1 MPELPL
7 PVGET
12 VGAVV
17 DAYQSPPY
25 GPYAE
30 APESRLGLRL
40 LGVLA
45 LLVTGAALAAVAF
58 LPAGEHGGGAEHE
71 GLPVL
76 GVSHLLYPAELRAE
90 LPQPGGGT
98 WMFPAASVEAGGAT
112 FVLDSGNNRILK
124 LDASGTVTGALGEGA
139 GLAEPMALATDGER
153 LYIANSMASQV
164 VAMRLDGTVE
174 KTLTLAPGP
183 GDTLAPRPIGIAVVK
198 TGGLAVSDANNHR
211 VLLLDT
217 DGNLTGAAGT
227 GSRAG
232 GQDGFNVPSAL
243 TTDEAGNLY
252 VVDTLN
258 GRVVKLS
265 PEGAYVG
272 EFGKL
277 GDTAGSLARPKGVA
291 VDGDGHVFVSDGLK
305 AAVEVFAADG
315 TYLGMI
321 GRRSEDDATSDS
333 MFQAPA
339 GLRIAGV
346 TLYVVDRMG
355 GLVTLA
361 LSEAEAVPIAG
372 TPR

>member
-1 MPELPL
+1 M
-7 PVGET
+7 
-12 VGAVV
+12 

-30 APESRLGLRL
+30 ASESRLGLRL

-45 LLVTGAALAAVAF
+45 LLFTGAALGAVAF
-58 LPAGEHGGGAEHE
+58 LPAGEHGGSAEHE

-76 GVSHLLYPAELRAE
+76 GVSHLVYPAALQAE
-90 LPQPGGGT
+90 LPQPGGGE

-112 FVLDSGNNRILK
+112 FVLDTGNNRVLK
-124 LDASGTVTGALGEGA
+124 LDAAGTVTGTLDEGV
-139 GLAEPMALATDGER
+139 GLAGPMALATDGER

-164 VAMRLDGTVE
+164 VAMALDGTVE

-183 GDTLAPRPIGIAVVK
+183 GDALAPRPIGIAVLK
-198 TGGLAVSDANNHR
+198 TGGIAVSDANNHR
-211 VLLLDT
+211 VLFLDA

-227 GSRAG
+227 GARAG

-243 TTDEAGNLY
+243 TTDTAGNLY

-265 PEGAYVG
+265 PEGAYAG

-277 GDTAGSLARPKGVA
+277 GDTAGALARPKGVA
-291 VDGDGHVFVSDGLK
+291 VDGEGHVFVSDGLK

-321 GRRSEDDATSDS
+321 GRRRADDATSDS
-333 MFQAPA
+333 IFQAPA
-339 GLRIAGV
+339 GLRITGG
-346 TLYVVDRMG
+346 TMYVVDRMG
-355 GLVTLA
+355 GLVTLG
-361 LSEAEAVPIAG
+361 LSEPQAVPIAG